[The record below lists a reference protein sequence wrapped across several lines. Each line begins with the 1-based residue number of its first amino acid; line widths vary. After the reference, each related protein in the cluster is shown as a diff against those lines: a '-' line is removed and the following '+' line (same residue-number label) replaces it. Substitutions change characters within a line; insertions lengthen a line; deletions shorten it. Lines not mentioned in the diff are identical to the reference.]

1 MKVSQVMIDNSKRS
15 GTDIIPRLAGSERCD
30 PGHSFGPSI
39 RDYYLLHYCVSGKG
53 VYIREEGEYEIS
65 EGEIFIIRPGEVTT
79 YIADKSNPW
88 HYVWIGFDGNDA
100 EKLSGIQPVVKYVS
114 DTFMRIAECTKLG
127 ILSPEI
133 YISQIYEIIYNLF
146 SGTPRNV
153 DFCKQVKDYIRFNYM
168 NEITVELIAES
179 MGLSRRY
186 LSRIFKEKYGKP
198 IKSYLI
204 SVRCEKAAEF
214 LSIGYTVTE
223 AAVMSGYSD
232 IFAFSKIF
240 HKVMKMSPSEYR
252 KRTYGFQK
260 DV

>member
-1 MKVSQVMIDNSKRS
+1 MPFPRPETTPPVTNTYFTGIVEPPFCVIHDEKS
-15 GTDIIPRLAGSERCD
+15 GIKNN
-30 PGHSFGPSI
+30 PSI
-39 RDYYLLHYCVSGKG
+39 
-53 VYIREEGEYEIS
+53 
-65 EGEIFIIRPGEVTT
+65 
-79 YIADKSNPW
+79 
-88 HYVWIGFDGNDA
+88 
-100 EKLSGIQPVVKYVS
+100 IQPVVKYVS

-252 KRTYGFQK
+252 KRTYGFEK